1 MQAFLVGVLP
11 YLPLYGGRSM
21 LRRLNNCRH
30 RSKGPPMDPLSQVI
44 SHLRP
49 HDCVAAGLDAG
60 GAWSIRFQ
68 RHAGLKCN
76 AVLKGQCWLVV
87 EGCDPIGLDEG
98 DCVILP
104 HGRSFVM
111 SAERLRHGRDA
122 ETVYTPVSHG
132 GTAML
137 GGGGDFFMIGS
148 RFMVSGLPADRLLR
162 TLPPVMHIRAGPER
176 AFLQWALDGIA
187 SELRAPRIGGAVSIA
202 HLSHLVLVQALRH
215 YLSGPGVPG
224 TGWLAA
230 LADGRLRIA
239 IGAIH
244 DDPARDWSVA
254 ELGALAG
261 LSRTAFATR
270 FAQMVGASPMAY
282 LAQWRMCLAA
292 DQLAQGSQ
300 PVARIGQVVG
310 YASESAFAA
319 AFKRV
324 TGQTPRQYRRASK
337 ALPV

>member
-1 MQAFLVGVLP
+1 
-11 YLPLYGGRSM
+11 
-21 LRRLNNCRH
+21 
-30 RSKGPPMDPLSQVI
+30 MDPLSQVI

-60 GAWSIRFQ
+60 GAWSIRFE

-76 AVLKGQCWLVV
+76 AILKGRCWLAM
-87 EGCDPIGLDEG
+87 EGRDPISLEEG

-111 SAERLRHGRDA
+111 SAKRPRDGRDA
-122 ETVYTPVSHG
+122 ETVYAPVSHG

-137 GGGGDFFMIGS
+137 GGGGDFFMMGS
-148 RFMVSGLPADRLLR
+148 RFLVSGLPADRLLR
-162 TLPPVMHIRAGPER
+162 TLPSVMHIRAGAEQ
-176 AFLQWALDGIA
+176 ASLKWVLNGIA
-187 SELRAPRIGGAVSIA
+187 SELRNARIGGAVSIA

-215 YLSGPGVPG
+215 HLAGPAVPG

-230 LADGRLRIA
+230 LADGQLCIA
-239 IGAIH
+239 IGALH

-254 ELGALAG
+254 ELGTRAG

-270 FAQMVGASPMAY
+270 FAQTVGVTPMAY
-282 LAQWRMCLAA
+282 LTEWRMCLAA
-292 DQLAQGSQ
+292 EQLARGSQ
-300 PVARIGQVVG
+300 PVARIGREVG

-324 TGQTPRQYRRASK
+324 AGQTPRQYRRASK
-337 ALPV
+337 ARPV

>member
-1 MQAFLVGVLP
+1 
-11 YLPLYGGRSM
+11 
-21 LRRLNNCRH
+21 
-30 RSKGPPMDPLSQVI
+30 MDPLSQVI
-44 SHLRP
+44 SQLRP

-60 GAWSIRFQ
+60 GAWSIRFD

-76 AVLKGQCWLVV
+76 AVLKGRCWLAV
-87 EGCDPIGLDEG
+87 EGCDPISLKEG

-111 SAERLRHGRDA
+111 SADRIRHGRHA
-122 ETVYTPVSHG
+122 ETVYAPVSHG
-132 GTAML
+132 GTAVL

-162 TLPPVMHIRAGPER
+162 TLPSVMHIRAGPEQ
-176 AFLQWALDGIA
+176 ASLKWALDGIA
-187 SELRAPRIGGAVSIA
+187 SELREPRIGGAVSIA

-215 YLSGPGVPG
+215 HLAGPAVPRS
-224 TGWLAA
+224 GWLAA
-230 LADGRLRIA
+230 LADGQICIA
-239 IGAIH
+239 IGALH

-254 ELGALAG
+254 ELGARSG

-270 FAQMVGASPMAY
+270 FAQRVGVPPMAY
-282 LAQWRMCLAA
+282 LTEWRMCLAA
-292 DQLAQGSQ
+292 EQLARGAQ
-300 PVARIGQVVG
+300 PVARIGAKVG